1 LHNVIR
7 FSAAG
12 SAAVVFLH
20 YIMASLLGNS
30 SDSTECFYDFNL
42 KWLDIAGLKMAG

>member
-1 LHNVIR
+1 ML
-7 FSAAG
+7 F
-12 SAAVVFLH
+12 VFRLPGRLRLFFCT

-30 SDSTECFYDFNL
+30 SDSTECFYDCNL